1 MRVTRRQMLGAGVA
15 AALGVAARPGSAA
28 VVPPTPSKGSGT
40 IRAQLKLSVAAYSFR
55 DLLPGGKS
63 PATMT
68 LHDLLDLAAVW
79 RLDAVEPTSYYFT
92 SEERDYLHSLK
103 AKAFK
108 LGLDISGTA
117 VRNNFCLSSPD
128 ARAAEIAHVSKWV
141 DHAVELG
148 APCIRIFAGRKNPE
162 ATDAQ
167 TFDWVVECTK
177 AACDYAGSRGVFLA
191 IENHGYLTETAE
203 QVLRIVEEV
212 NHEWLGVNL
221 DTGNFSED
229 PYGSMALLA
238 PKAITVQVKTEV
250 QTAAGKEAA
259 DIPRILNILREA
271 NYRGYVA
278 LEYEGKDDP
287 MTAVPQ
293 YLAKLREAITF

>member
-1 MRVTRRQMLGAGVA
+1 MRVTRRQAIGAGVT
-15 AALGVAARPGSAA
+15 AALGIAAKPGSAEVA
-28 VVPPTPSKGSGT
+28 PTTPSKGAGAIQS
-40 IRAQLKLSVAAYSFR
+40 QLKLSVAAYSFR
-55 DLLPGGKS
+55 QLLPGGKH
-63 PATMT
+63 PAKMT

-117 VRNNFCLSSPD
+117 VRNNFCLSSPED
-128 ARAAEIAHVSKWV
+128 RVAQIAHVSRWV
-141 DHAVELG
+141 DNAVEIG
-148 APCIRIFAGRKNPE
+148 APCIRIFAGQKNPE
-162 ATDAQ
+162 ATDEQ
-167 TFDWVVECTK
+167 TFGWVVESTK

-212 NHEWLGVNL
+212 KHEWLGINL

-229 PYGSMALLA
+229 PYGNMALLV

-250 QTAAGKEAA
+250 QTGAGKEEA
-259 DIPRILNILREA
+259 DIPRIINTLREA